1 MRGRI
6 CFSVTNDLNYD
17 QRMIRICTSL
27 QQHGYEVL
35 LIGRK
40 KRTSPP
46 LSEHP
51 FRQKR
56 LNCWF
61 QNGALFYAEYNLRL
75 FLFLLWVP
83 ADILCAIDL
92 DTILPNLMVSKL
104 RRKKRVYDAH
114 EYFTEVPEVV
124 RRPNI
129 QRIWASIADWAI
141 PQFQYCYTVG
151 EALAGIMSKKYGPAF
166 EVIRN
171 VPVVTPRLNEPTS
184 PPPFILLYQGVLNEG
199 RGLEVLIQAMLE
211 LEDVELWL
219 AGEGDL
225 SLSLRGLT
233 KELDLQKM
241 VKFLGYLDPEELR
254 SITPQA
260 HLGLNLLEN
269 KGLSYYYSLAN
280 KTFDYLQAGLPS
292 IQMAFPEYSAL
303 QEKYEVFELLENL
316 SVTSVVEAVNKLRHS
331 SDQYLKLKKN
341 CHPAS
346 LELNWEKE
354 QEKLLQFYDQI
365 EY

>member
-1 MRGRI
+1 MKGRI

-27 QQHGYEVL
+27 QRQGYEVL

-40 KRTSPP
+40 KKTSPP
-46 LSEHP
+46 LSSQL

-56 LNCWF
+56 LSCWF
-61 QNGALFYAEYNLRL
+61 HKGALFYAEYNLRL

-83 ADILCAIDL
+83 VDIFCATDL
-92 DTILPNLMVSKL
+92 DTILPNLVVSKL

-124 RRPNI
+124 RRPKI
-129 QRIWASIADWAI
+129 QRIWAGIANWAI
-141 PQFQYCYTVG
+141 PQFPYCYTVG
-151 EALAGIMSKKYGPAF
+151 EALAGIMRKKYGPTF

-171 VPVVTPRLNEPTS
+171 VPVVTKPFADAKS

-199 RGLEVLIQAMLE
+199 RGLEVLIQAMQE
-211 LEDVELWL
+211 LQDVELWL

-225 SLSLRGLT
+225 SQALR
-233 KELDLQKM
+233 DLCNRLNLQNQ
-241 VKFLGYLDPEELR
+241 VKFLGYLAPEELR
-254 SITPQA
+254 TLTPQA

-280 KTFDYLQAGLPS
+280 KTFDYIQAGLPS
-292 IQMAFPEYSAL
+292 IQMDFPEYRAL

-316 SVTSVVEAVNKLRHS
+316 NVISVVEAVNKLRPS
-331 SDQYLKLKKN
+331 SDQYLILKKN
-341 CHPAS
+341 CLAAS
-346 LELNWEKE
+346 LVLNWEKE
-354 QEKLLQFYDQI
+354 QEKLLQFYAQI